1 MNEQK
6 WNDSIDN
13 TNELFE
19 AAAVLPDEDTDIEI
33 STTADTSHLTK
44 LRRRIEE
51 RLDSKRIALEYNYDD
66 IDELPDKLQ

>member
-19 AAAVLPDEDTDIEI
+19 AAAVLPGEDTDIEI

>member
-66 IDELPDKLQ
+66 IEELPDKLQ